1 MKSMGNLPEAG
12 VGEVGQITIL
22 KVPEDLMI
30 LYSGSYLLE
39 SSISPLIP
47 VMMTLNRS

>member
-1 MKSMGNLPEAG
+1 MGMKSMGNLPEAG

-39 SSISPLIP
+39 ILYITSYTCDDDS
-47 VMMTLNRS
+47 